1 MSRRRYMAA
10 SHESKSGGSSFAD
23 DESPEECTSSGR
35 PDMFSPA
42 KVAFGAVALF
52 LGVALVSSCV
62 GGSSDDTSS
71 SASSASSAEASVSST
86 AADVASA
93 SSPKDKF
100 RMPSATNPMV
110 EQCVVVVISQ
120 IIFVCRKFIWGHL
133 SKYDQY
139 IPRLVAMIFAFIMFN
154 IIFVVCISYDH
165 DDEDSPMRKVR
176 IMGYLR
182 VAMDVYQTCI
192 EFIAPNI
199 HPLVYAIPPSVVY
212 LLANALIVKAILNTT
227 NGAYKEFQAG
237 YFTLTEME
245 DVKEYVS

>member
-1 MSRRRYMAA
+1 MSRRRQFAA

-23 DESPEECTSSGR
+23 DESPEESTPSGR
-35 PDMFSPA
+35 PDMLSPA

-52 LGVALVSSCV
+52 LGVALVSSYV

-71 SASSASSAEASVSST
+71 SASSASSAESSVSST

-110 EQCVVVVISQ
+110 EQFVVIVISQ

-139 IPRLVAMIFAFIMFN
+139 IPRLVAMIIAFIMFN
-154 IIFVVCISYDH
+154 MIFVVCISYDH
-165 DDEDSPMRKVR
+165 DDEDSPMRKNM
-176 IMGYLR
+176 IMRYFR
-182 VAMDVYQTCI
+182 VAMDLYQTCI

-199 HPLVYAIPPSVVY
+199 HPLVYAIPPFAVY
-212 LLANALIVKAILNTT
+212 LLANSWIVKAILNKT

-237 YFTLTEME
+237 YFTPTEMR